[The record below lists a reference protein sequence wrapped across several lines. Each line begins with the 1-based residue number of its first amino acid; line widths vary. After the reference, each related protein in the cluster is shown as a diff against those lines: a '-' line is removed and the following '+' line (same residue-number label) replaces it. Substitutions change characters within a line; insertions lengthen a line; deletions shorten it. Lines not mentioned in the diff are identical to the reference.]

1 MSGAARP
8 RRATLLVQNLPV
20 PLDRRV
26 WLEACALR
34 DAGWRVSIVAHR
46 GAGQRWHETQDGI
59 ECCRYP
65 PPPQARRAAGYAV
78 EFAWCWALSLLW
90 CLRLLVTRGIDVL
103 HACNPPDT
111 FFAIGWLLRPFG
123 VRFLYDQHDLCPELL
138 RAKRGAA
145 ADRSLF
151 LRALLWL
158 ERRTYRA
165 ARAVIAPN
173 GSYAAVARARG
184 GVRDADLFVVRS
196 APARD
201 RFAPARPGAPRD
213 ARWQA
218 ARRQRIGWIGVMGNQ
233 DGVDLLLR
241 AAALLI
247 HGEAGRAP
255 RRDLGLV
262 LIGDGDEL
270 PALRALAG
278 ALAIADHVDFTG
290 RQDDLATI
298 AAALSSC
305 DVGACP
311 DPRNAFNDRSS
322 MNKIVEYMAL
332 GMAVAGFAL
341 TESVATLAGG
351 GVLAEDDEARDD
363 GARAA
368 ALAAAL
374 RSLLDD
380 PARAAELGRRNRA
393 RFEEALCWE
402 RQAPALLAAYER
414 AARSGA

>member
-1 MSGAARP
+1 MSGPARR

-34 DAGWRVSIVAHR
+34 DAGWSVAIVAHR
-46 GAGQRWHETQDGI
+46 AAGQRWHEALEGI

-65 PPPQARRAAGYAV
+65 APPQARRALGYAV
-78 EFAWCWALSLLW
+78 EFAWCWTLTLLW

-145 ADRSLF
+145 ADGSFF

-165 ARAVIAPN
+165 ARVVIAPN
-173 GSYAAVARARG
+173 GSYAAVARERG
-184 GVRDADLFVVRS
+184 AIRDADLFVVRS
-196 APARD
+196 APTRD
-201 RFAPARPGAPRD
+201 RFTPARPGAPRET
-213 ARWQA
+213 RWQG
-218 ARRQRIGWIGVMGNQ
+218 ARRQRIGYIGVMGNQ

-241 AAALLI
+241 AAARLI
-247 HGEAGRAP
+247 HGDGGHAP

-270 PALRALAG
+270 PALLALTG
-278 ALAIADHVDFTG
+278 SLAIGEHVDFTG
-290 RQDDLATI
+290 RLDDLATI
-298 AAALSSC
+298 AATLSSC

-332 GMAVAGFAL
+332 GLPVAGFAL
-341 TESVATLAGG
+341 RESVATLAGG
-351 GVLAEDDEARDD
+351 SELAADEETRDD
-363 GARAA
+363 ATRAA

-374 RSLLDD
+374 RALLDD
-380 PARAAELGRRNRA
+380 PARAAELGRKNRA
-393 RFEEALCWE
+393 RFEETLCWE
-402 RQAPALLAAYER
+402 KQAPALLAAYER
-414 AARSGA
+414 ARSGA